1 METQQPTRPMPG
13 EKSSGIHPDTPS
25 ETAQELEL
33 EDAMEENEGDLGLG
47 DESAYPK
54 ETRKEEDA
62 ATRPNAVF
70 PGSMPEVPATPEL
83 PEIDPVTPDI
93 PGTFPDQPHAPEE
106 IPDSVPEAPVET
118 PPLPDIPEQTPP
130 VTPDEIGETPDTL
143 PSQEDIMPVPT
154 AISEADQQNR
164 VHPAF

>member
-1 METQQPTRPMPG
+1 METQQLTRPMPG

-25 ETAQELEL
+25 ETAQDLEL
-33 EDAMEENEGDLGLG
+33 EEAMEENEGDLGLG

-62 ATRPNAVF
+62 ATRPQAIF
-70 PGSMPEVPATPEL
+70 PGSVPEVPATPEI
-83 PEIDPVTPDI
+83 PEIDPVSPDI

-106 IPDSVPEAPVET
+106 IPDSVPEAPAET
-118 PPLPDIPEQTPP
+118 PPLPDFPEQTPP
-130 VTPDEIGETPDTL
+130 VTPDTL
-143 PSQEDIMPVPT
+143 PSQGDAMPVPT

-164 VHPAF
+164 IHPAF

>member
-1 METQQPTRPMPG
+1 METQQLTRPLPG
-13 EKSSGIHPDTPS
+13 EKSSGIHTDTPS

-33 EDAMEENEGDLGLG
+33 EKSMEENEGDLGLG
-47 DESAYPK
+47 DESSYPQ

-62 ATRPNAVF
+62 ATRPNAIF
-70 PGSMPEVPATPEL
+70 PGSVPEVPATPEL

-118 PPLPDIPEQTPP
+118 PPLTDVPE
-130 VTPDEIGETPDTL
+130 VTPDEIGETPEGL
-143 PSQEDIMPVPT
+143 PAQEDVMPVPT

-164 VHPAF
+164 IHPAF